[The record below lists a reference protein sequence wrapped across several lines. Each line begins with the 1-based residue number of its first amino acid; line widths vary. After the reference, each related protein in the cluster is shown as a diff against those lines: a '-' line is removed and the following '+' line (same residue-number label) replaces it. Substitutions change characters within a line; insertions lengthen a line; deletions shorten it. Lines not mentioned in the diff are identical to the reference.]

1 MAQCKSG
8 ASRLCIG
15 EIHHNSFNGLCS
27 NCADERD
34 QAKHKKSE
42 LTNEDW
48 REGLKQI
55 ESSYNFDEHETI

>member
-8 ASRLCIG
+8 ASRFCVG
-15 EIHHNSFNGLCS
+15 EFEHDLFGGLCS

-34 QAKHKKSE
+34 RAKKKKND

-48 REGLKQI
+48 REGLKEI
-55 ESSYNFDEHETI
+55 APHNDEGDYFSE